1 LSGVL
6 SKQSRIKLP
15 ASASLPVLLLLSVAY
30 LCAQGPNT
38 NIHFPPFQWLLC
50 PVVGA
55 LIPLFAD
62 STTKAL
68 NTAAAFVAKYSYGIY
83 LPHTIALWLGCV
95 LLSELPIWL
104 QWSVTSVALCV
115 LTGLGYHYIEAP
127 AIRLGARWASRR
139 PAMAGTLLER

>member
-1 LSGVL
+1 VCWRSCLFFEGVLAFTL

-15 ASASLPVLLLLSVAY
+15 PSAWLPVLLLLSVAY
-30 LCAQGPNT
+30 LCALGPNT
-38 NIHFPPFQWLLC
+38 NIHFPPSQWLLC
-50 PVVGA
+50 LVVGA

-83 LPHTIALWLGCV
+83 LSHTM
-95 LLSELPIWL
+95 

-115 LTGLGYHYIEAP
+115 LTGLGYHYIEEP

-139 PAMAGTLLER
+139 PPMAGTLLER